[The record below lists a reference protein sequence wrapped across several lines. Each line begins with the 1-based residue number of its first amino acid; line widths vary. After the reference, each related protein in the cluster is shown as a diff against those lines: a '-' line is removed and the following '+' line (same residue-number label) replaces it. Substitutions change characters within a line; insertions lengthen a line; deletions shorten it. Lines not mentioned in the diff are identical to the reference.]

1 MERRLPQGALVSEQ
15 RAPRSPSELAAMSYS
30 NVPTSEPRTLRRLVP
45 LLVFLVAVMLIVQF
59 WQMFGRRLPLAS
71 LDPSAQPRPIA
82 PAGDLAADEKATI
95 ALFKQSS
102 QSVVHITTLAAARD
116 FGFNLVE
123 VPQGTGSGFVWD
135 EKGHIV
141 TNFHVARGADQW
153 KVTLADQST
162 WDAAPIGGWPDV
174 DLAVLR
180 IDAPADRIKPLLVGT
195 SSDLE
200 VGQRVFAIGNP
211 FGLDQTLTTGVI
223 SGLGRRIPSLT
234 GKDIE
239 GMIQTDAAINPGNSG
254 GPLLDS
260 RGRLI
265 GMNTA
270 IVSPSGTSAGI
281 GFAIPVDTI
290 QRIVPQLLR
299 YGKVVRPVLGAEYF
313 PDAFTRRRGLSGAL
327 IGTIAP
333 GGPAAQAG
341 LQPTRR
347 ARTGELVL
355 GDLIVAVH
363 GRPVENVKGLFAALE
378 QFEPNQK
385 VKLTVVRNPSGTAEE
400 TLEVEVTLAAP
411 EER

>member
-1 MERRLPQGALVSEQ
+1 
-15 RAPRSPSELAAMSYS
+15 MSYPYP
-30 NVPTSEPRTLRRLVP
+30 PTSEPTTLRRLAP

-59 WQMFGRRLPLAS
+59 WQMFSRRLPVAM
-71 LDPSAQPRPIA
+71 LDPSARPRPIA

-102 QSVVHITTLAAARD
+102 RSVVHITTLAAARD

-123 VPQGTGSGFVWD
+123 VPQGTGSGFIWD

-162 WDAAPIGGWPDV
+162 WDAVPIGGWPDV

-180 IDAPADRIKPLLVGT
+180 IDAPADRIQPLLVGT
-195 SSDLE
+195 SADLE

-211 FGLDQTLTTGVI
+211 FGLDQTLTTGII

-270 IVSPSGTSAGI
+270 IYSPSGTSSGV

-299 YGKVVRPVLGAEYF
+299 YGKVVRPVLGVEYL
-313 PDAFTRRRGLSGAL
+313 PDAFTRQRGLAGAV
-327 IGTIAP
+327 IGTVAP
-333 GGPAAQAG
+333 NGPAARAG
-341 LQPTRR
+341 LEPTRR
-347 ARTGELVL
+347 TRSGVLLL
-355 GDLIVAVH
+355 GDLIVAVD
-363 GRPVENVKGLFAALE
+363 GRPVENVEGLFSALE
-378 QFEPNQK
+378 LYEPGQT
-385 VKLTVVRNPSGTAEE
+385 VKLSIVRDPGTTAEE
-400 TLEVEVTLAAP
+400 ALEVEVTLGAP
-411 EER
+411 QEE

>member
-1 MERRLPQGALVSEQ
+1 
-15 RAPRSPSELAAMSYS
+15 MSYPYP
-30 NVPTSEPRTLRRLVP
+30 PTSEPSTLRRLVP

-59 WQMFGRRLPLAS
+59 WQMFSRRLPVAM
-71 LDPSAQPRPIA
+71 LDPSARPRPIA

-102 QSVVHITTLAAARD
+102 RSVVHITTLAAARD

-123 VPQGTGSGFVWD
+123 VPQGTGSGFIWD

-162 WDAAPIGGWPDV
+162 WDAVPIGGWPDV

-180 IDAPADRIKPLLVGT
+180 IDAAADRIQPLLVGT
-195 SSDLE
+195 SADLE

-211 FGLDQTLTTGVI
+211 FGLDQTLTTGII

-270 IVSPSGTSAGI
+270 IYSPSGTSSGV

-299 YGKVVRPVLGAEYF
+299 YGKVVRPVLGVEYL
-313 PDAFTRRRGLSGAL
+313 PDAFTRQRGLAGAL
-327 IGTIAP
+327 IGTVAP
-333 GGPAAQAG
+333 GGPADRAG
-341 LQPTRR
+341 LEPTRR
-347 ARTGELVL
+347 TRSGVLLL
-355 GDLIVAVH
+355 GDLIVAVD
-363 GRPVENVKGLFAALE
+363 GRPVENVEGLFSALE
-378 QFEPNQK
+378 LYEPGQT
-385 VKLTVVRNPSGTAEE
+385 VKLSIVRDPGTTAEE
-400 TLEVEVTLAAP
+400 ALEVEVTLGAP
-411 EER
+411 QEE

>member
-1 MERRLPQGALVSEQ
+1 
-15 RAPRSPSELAAMSYS
+15 MSYTTQPPS
-30 NVPTSEPRTLRRLVP
+30 SEPRTLRRLVP

-59 WQMFGRRLPLAS
+59 WQMFGRHVPLAA
-71 LDPSAQPRPIA
+71 LDPDAQPRPIA

-95 ALFKQSS
+95 SLFKQSS

-116 FGFNLVE
+116 YGFNVVD
-123 VPQGTGSGFVWD
+123 VPQGTGSGFMWD

-153 KVTLADQST
+153 KVTLADQSS
-162 WDAAPIGGWPDV
+162 WDAVPIGGWPEV

-195 SSDLE
+195 SADLE
-200 VGQRVFAIGNP
+200 VGQKVFAIGNP
-211 FGLDQTLTTGVI
+211 FGLDHTLTTGVI

-239 GMIQTDAAINPGNSG
+239 GMIQIDAAINPGNSG

-270 IVSPSGTSAGI
+270 IYSPSGTSAGV

-313 PDAFTRRRGLSGAL
+313 PDAYTRPRGVQGAL
-327 IGTIAP
+327 IGTITP

-341 LQPTRR
+341 LRPTRR
-347 ARTGELVL
+347 ARTGEWIL
-355 GDLIVAVH
+355 GDLIVAID
-363 GRPVENVKGLFAALE
+363 GKPVESVEALFSALD
-378 QFEPNQK
+378 QHQPGDK
-385 VKLTVVRNPSGTAEE
+385 VKMTIVRSPRSTAEE
-400 TLEVEVTLAAP
+400 KMDVEVTLGAP
-411 EER
+411 EEQ

>member
-1 MERRLPQGALVSEQ
+1 
-15 RAPRSPSELAAMSYS
+15 MSYAYPS
-30 NVPTSEPRTLRRLVP
+30 SSEPRTLRRLVP

-59 WQMFGRRLPLAS
+59 WQMFGRRLPVAM
-71 LDPSAQPRPIA
+71 LDPSAKPRPIA

-95 ALFKQSS
+95 SLFKQSS
-102 QSVVHITTLAAARD
+102 RSVVHITTLSAARD
-116 FGFNLVE
+116 FGFNLVD
-123 VPQGTGSGFVWD
+123 VPQGTGSGFIWD

-162 WDAAPIGGWPDV
+162 WDAVPIGGWPDV

-180 IDAPADRIKPLLVGT
+180 IDAPANRIKPLLVGT
-195 SSDLE
+195 SADLE

-239 GMIQTDAAINPGNSG
+239 GVIQTDAAINPGNSG

-313 PDAFTRRRGLSGAL
+313 PDGFTRQRGLSGAL
-327 IGTIAP
+327 IGTITP
-333 GGPAAQAG
+333 GGPAARAG

-347 ARTGELVL
+347 TRSGVLLL
-355 GDLIVAVH
+355 GDLIVAVD
-363 GRPVENVKGLFAALE
+363 GREVANVEDLFSALE
-378 QFEPNQK
+378 QHEPGQSA
-385 VKLTVVRNPSGTAEE
+385 KLIIVRDPGTTAEE
-400 TLEVEVTLAAP
+400 TLEVPVTLGAP
-411 EER
+411 EEK

>member
-1 MERRLPQGALVSEQ
+1 
-15 RAPRSPSELAAMSYS
+15 MSYTTQPLS
-30 NVPTSEPRTLRRLVP
+30 SEPRTLRRLVP
-45 LLVFLVAVMLIVQF
+45 LLVFLVVVMLIVQF
-59 WQMFGRRLPLAS
+59 WQMFGRRLPLAAY
-71 LDPSAQPRPIA
+71 DPDAQPRPIA

-95 ALFKQSS
+95 SLFKQSS
-102 QSVVHITTLAAARD
+102 RSVVHITTLAAARD
-116 FGFNLVE
+116 FGFNIVD
-123 VPQGTGSGFVWD
+123 VPQGTGSGFIWD

-162 WDAAPIGGWPDV
+162 WDAVPIGGWPDV
-174 DLAVLR
+174 DLAVLQ
-180 IDAPADRIKPLLVGT
+180 IDAPAERIQPLLVGT
-195 SSDLE
+195 SADLE
-200 VGQRVFAIGNP
+200 VGQKVFAIGNP
-211 FGLDQTLTTGVI
+211 FGLDHTLTTGVI

-239 GMIQTDAAINPGNSG
+239 GMIQIDAAINPGNSG

-270 IVSPSGTSAGI
+270 IYSPSGTSAGV

-313 PDAFTRRRGLSGAL
+313 PDAYTRSRGLQGAL

-341 LQPTRR
+341 LRPTRR
-347 ARTGELVL
+347 VRTGEFVL
-355 GDLIVAVH
+355 GDLIVAMD
-363 GRPVENVKGLFAALE
+363 RQPVESVEGLFTALE
-378 QFEPNQK
+378 SHQPGDK
-385 VKLTVVRNPSGTAEE
+385 VKLTIVRNPRSAAKE
-400 TLEVEVTLAAP
+400 TLDVEVTLGAP
-411 EER
+411 EEQ

>member
-1 MERRLPQGALVSEQ
+1 
-15 RAPRSPSELAAMSYS
+15 MSYS
-30 NVPTSEPRTLRRLVP
+30 TQPSSEPRTLRRLVP

-59 WQMFGRRLPLAS
+59 WTMFGRRGPLAA
-71 LDPSAQPRPIA
+71 LDSTAQPRPIA

-102 QSVVHITTLAAARD
+102 RSVVHITTLAAARD
-116 FGFNLVE
+116 FNFNVVD
-123 VPQGTGSGFVWD
+123 VPQGTGSGFIWD

-153 KVTLADQST
+153 IVTLADQST
-162 WDAAPIGGWPDV
+162 WEAVPIGGWPEV

-180 IDAPADRIKPLLVGT
+180 IDAPADRIQPLLVGT

-200 VGQRVFAIGNP
+200 VGQKVFAIGNP

-223 SGLGRRIPSLT
+223 SGLGRRLPSLT

-239 GMIQTDAAINPGNSG
+239 GVIQTDAAINPGNSG

-265 GMNTA
+265 GLTTA
-270 IVSPSGTSAGI
+270 IASPSGASAGV

-290 QRIVPQLLR
+290 QRFVPQLLR
-299 YGKVVRPVLGAEYF
+299 YGKVVRPVIGAEYF
-313 PDAFTRRRGLSGAL
+313 PDAYTRRLQLQGAL

-333 GGPAAQAG
+333 GGPAAQGG

-347 ARTGELVL
+347 AATGDLVL
-355 GDLIVAVH
+355 GDLIVAVD
-363 GRPVENVKGLFAALE
+363 GRPVETVEGLFSAIE
-378 QFEPNQK
+378 QHQPGDK
-385 VKLTVVRNPSGTAEE
+385 VKLTIFRNPRSTAEE
-400 TLEVEVTLAAP
+400 TLEITVTLGAP
-411 EER
+411 EEK

>member
-1 MERRLPQGALVSEQ
+1 MTYP
-15 RAPRSPSELAAMSYS
+15 APPS
-30 NVPTSEPRTLRRLVP
+30 SEPRSLRRLVP
-45 LLVFLVAVMLIVQF
+45 LLVFLVVVMLIVQF
-59 WQMFGRRLPLAS
+59 WQMFGQRLPIAA

-102 QSVVHITTLAAARD
+102 RSVVHITTLAAARD
-116 FGFNLVE
+116 FSFNLVE
-123 VPQGTGSGFVWD
+123 VPQGTGSGFIWD

-141 TNFHVARGADQW
+141 TNFHVARGADNW

-162 WDAAPIGGWPDV
+162 WDAVPIGGWPDV

-180 IDAPADRIKPLLVGT
+180 IDAPANRIQPLLVGT
-195 SSDLE
+195 SGDLD

-211 FGLDQTLTTGVI
+211 FGLDQTLTTGII

-234 GKDIE
+234 GKYIE
-239 GMIQTDAAINPGNSG
+239 GVIQTDAAINPGNSG

-270 IVSPSGTSAGI
+270 IVSPSGTSAGV

-313 PDAFTRRRGLSGAL
+313 PDTFARRGGLTGAL
-327 IGTIAP
+327 IGTITP
-333 GGPAAQAG
+333 GGPAALAG
-341 LQPTRR
+341 LRPTRR
-347 ARTGELVL
+347 ARTGEFVL
-355 GDLIVAVH
+355 GDLIVAVN
-363 GRPVENVKGLFAALE
+363 GQPVENVVGLFSALE
-378 QFEPNQK
+378 QYEPDQT
-385 VKLTVVRNPSGTAEE
+385 VELTVVRDPSGAAEE
-400 TLEVEVTLAAP
+400 RLEVEVKLGAP
-411 EER
+411 EEQ

>member
-1 MERRLPQGALVSEQ
+1 
-15 RAPRSPSELAAMSYS
+15 MSYPYP
-30 NVPTSEPRTLRRLVP
+30 PTSEPSTLRRLAP

-59 WQMFGRRLPLAS
+59 WQMFSRRLPVAM
-71 LDPSAQPRPIA
+71 LDPSARPRPIA

-102 QSVVHITTLAAARD
+102 RSVVHITTLAAARD

-123 VPQGTGSGFVWD
+123 VPQGTGSGFIWD

-162 WDAAPIGGWPDV
+162 WDAVPIGGWPDV

-180 IDAPADRIKPLLVGT
+180 IDAPADRIQPLLVGT
-195 SSDLE
+195 SADLE

-211 FGLDQTLTTGVI
+211 FGLDQTLTTGII

-270 IVSPSGTSAGI
+270 IYSPSGTSSGV

-299 YGKVVRPVLGAEYF
+299 YGKVVRPVLGVEYL
-313 PDAFTRRRGLSGAL
+313 PDAFTRQRGLAGAV
-327 IGTIAP
+327 IGTVAP
-333 GGPAAQAG
+333 NGPAARAG
-341 LQPTRR
+341 LEPTRR
-347 ARTGELVL
+347 TRSGVLLL
-355 GDLIVAVH
+355 GDLIVAVD
-363 GRPVENVKGLFAALE
+363 GRPVENVEGLFSALE
-378 QFEPNQK
+378 LYEPGQT
-385 VKLTVVRNPSGTAEE
+385 VKLSIVRDPGTTAEE
-400 TLEVEVTLAAP
+400 ALEVEVTLGAP
-411 EER
+411 QEE

>member
-1 MERRLPQGALVSEQ
+1 
-15 RAPRSPSELAAMSYS
+15 MSYS
-30 NVPTSEPRTLRRLVP
+30 TPSPSSEPRTLRRLVP

-59 WQMFGRRLPLAS
+59 WTMFGRRGPLAA
-71 LDPSAQPRPIA
+71 LDPTAEPRPIA

-95 ALFKQSS
+95 SLFKQSS

-116 FGFNLVE
+116 FRFNLVD
-123 VPQGTGSGFVWD
+123 VPQGTGSGFIWD

-141 TNFHVARGADQW
+141 TNFHVARGANQW

-162 WDAAPIGGWPDV
+162 WDAVPIGGWPDV

-180 IDAPADRIKPLLVGT
+180 IDAPADQIKPLLVGT

-200 VGQRVFAIGNP
+200 VGQKVFAIGNP

-223 SGLGRRIPSLT
+223 SGLGRRIQSLT

-265 GMNTA
+265 GLTTA
-270 IVSPSGTSAGI
+270 IASPSGASAGV

-313 PDAFTRRRGLSGAL
+313 PDAYTRRLRLAGAL
-327 IGTIAP
+327 IGTISP
-333 GGPAAQAG
+333 GGPAAAAG

-347 ARTGELVL
+347 AVTGEIML
-355 GDLIVAVH
+355 GDLIVAVD
-363 GRPVENVKGLFAALE
+363 GQPVADVEAFFTALE
-378 QFEPNQK
+378 QHQPGDMVK
-385 VKLTVVRNPSGTAEE
+385 VTVVRNPRSDAEQS
-400 TLEVEVTLAAP
+400 LDVSVTLGAP
-411 EER
+411 EEK